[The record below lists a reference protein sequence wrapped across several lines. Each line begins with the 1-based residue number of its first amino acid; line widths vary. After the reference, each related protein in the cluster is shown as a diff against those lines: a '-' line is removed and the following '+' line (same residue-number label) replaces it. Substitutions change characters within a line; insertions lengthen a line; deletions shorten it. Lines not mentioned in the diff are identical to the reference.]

1 MVFVIL
7 QSRVVDKVDI
17 ACVGVGLEGGNKV
30 FMNGVVVAVYPA
42 SPPPNNSRQCLRI
55 TASTC
60 LLRVII
66 DYQYCRVSPNGFAP
80 TNEIFHASLLKG
92 AAHQRGAKSACEV
105 DGYLY
110 HKSQVRLKSD
120 NDGLRGSLLDTPP
133 PHRAVTVG
141 ARLLTRD
148 NPICRISQEMLSYV
162 GR

>member
-42 SPPPNNSRQCLRI
+42 YPPIISSRQCLRI

-66 DYQYCRVSPNGFAP
+66 DYQYCRHGSMPADGEYVA
-80 TNEIFHASLLKG
+80 G
-92 AAHQRGAKSACEV
+92 AVLVHS
-105 DGYLY
+105 
-110 HKSQVRLKSD
+110 
-120 NDGLRGSLLDTPP
+120 
-133 PHRAVTVG
+133 
-141 ARLLTRD
+141 
-148 NPICRISQEMLSYV
+148 
-162 GR
+162 

>member
-30 FMNGVVVAVYPA
+30 FMNGVVVTVYPA
-42 SPPPNNSRQCLRI
+42 DPPNNSRQCLRI

-80 TNEIFHASLLKG
+80 TDKIFYTGFLKG

-110 HKSQVRLKSD
+110 HKSQERLKSD
-120 NDGLRGSLLDTPP
+120 NDGLRGSLSNTPP
-133 PHRAVTVG
+133 TSRSNGWGEITYEG
-141 ARLLTRD
+141 
-148 NPICRISQEMLSYV
+148 
-162 GR
+162 

>member
-42 SPPPNNSRQCLRI
+42 YPPNNSRQCLRI

-80 TNEIFHASLLKG
+80 PDEIFYASLLKG
-92 AAHQRGAKSACEV
+92 AAHQRGAKAACEV

-120 NDGLRGSLLDTPP
+120 NGGRRGSLLDTPP
-133 PHRAVTVG
+133 TSRSNGGGEITYEG
-141 ARLLTRD
+141 
-148 NPICRISQEMLSYV
+148 
-162 GR
+162 

>member
-1 MVFVIL
+1 MSVLVL
-7 QSRVVDKVDI
+7 RVVQSLYEWRCCSRLSSI
-17 ACVGVGLEGGNKV
+17 
-30 FMNGVVVAVYPA
+30 F
-42 SPPPNNSRQCLRI
+42 PPNNSRQCLRI

-80 TNEIFHASLLKG
+80 PNEIFYASLLKG

-105 DGYLY
+105 YWNLY

-133 PHRAVTVG
+133 HRAVTVG

-148 NPICRISQEMLSYV
+148 NPICRISLKKLSCACKSSEA
-162 GR
+162 GCCTHPACRGCR